1 MPVLGLGA
9 ATLGREINEAD
20 SLHILDK
27 AFAMGIR
34 HFDTAEAYGG
44 GNARAYRKNVLGVE
58 DVREATGTMHSSEIL
73 LGQWIRERRL
83 RKEVQIAT
91 KVSSGFRAGEV
102 TAALERSLDR
112 MGLDSVDLYYLHS
125 IPANVP
131 LEEPLHAMK
140 AARHGGRIGALGV
153 CNANAAQLREAR
165 RAAVSIEYC
174 QNPYNL
180 VQAAQSGEALAYCQ
194 EQGIRFV
201 GYSPLAAGF
210 LTGKYGAR
218 GEAVPKGTR
227 FDVIPGHQDIYF
239 KEESFAALAR
249 LEAASARTGLAKH
262 LLAMAWVLRQAGI
275 AIVLVGATKPEHLD
289 NAVRAQEVAADEEL
303 WRGVTEL
310 S

>member
-1 MPVLGLGA
+1 M
-9 ATLGREINEAD
+9 GRETNEAD

-27 AFAMGIR
+27 AFALGIR

-44 GNARAYRKNVLGVE
+44 GNARLYRKNVLGVE

-73 LGQWIRERRL
+73 LGRWVNDRRL
-83 RKEVQIAT
+83 RAEVQIAT
-91 KVSSGFRAGEV
+91 KVSSGFHAGEV

-112 MGLDSVDLYYLHS
+112 MGLDAVDLYYMHS

-131 LEEPLHAMK
+131 MQEPLHAMK
-140 AARHGGRIGALGV
+140 AARHQGRIASLGV
-153 CNANAAQLREAR
+153 CNCNIAQLTEAR

-180 VQAAQSGEALAYCQ
+180 AQAEQSGETLRYCQ

-227 FDVIPGHQDIYF
+227 FDVIPGHKDVYF
-239 KEESFAALAR
+239 REECFAALAR
-249 LEAASARTGLAKH
+249 LEEASTRTGLPKH
-262 LLAMAWVLRQAGI
+262 LLAMAWVLRHEEI
-275 AIVLVGATKPEHLD
+275 AIVLVGATRPEHLD
-289 NAVRAQEVAADEEL
+289 NAIRAQELAADEAL
-303 WRGVTEL
+303 WQGLNLGV
-310 S
+310 SRVQ